1 MLILLVI
8 YDGILKMPKLYT
20 NRNRELGIGSYT
32 VEDIEHVGSFF
43 FFKKGVMTP
52 FILYSFIIILNAL

>member
-8 YDGILKMPKLYT
+8 YDGILKMPKLYR

-43 FFKKGVMTP
+43 LKKKK
-52 FILYSFIIILNAL
+52 A

>member
-1 MLILLVI
+1 MNRIKYLQPGTYTCMLILLVI
-8 YDGILKMPKLYT
+8 YDGILKMPKLYR

-43 FFKKGVMTP
+43 F
-52 FILYSFIIILNAL
+52 